1 MKITLKR
8 QNDAVNF
15 LAFNEDGIKVSI
27 DGSPEIGGENL
38 GARPMQLL
46 IMGLGGC
53 SAIDVVMILKKQK
66 VNPEDIQ
73 IELEAER
80 FKDQTPALFETIKV
94 SFKIKGSDAD
104 AKKIKRAVELSMEKY
119 CSVAKI
125 LEATASISFDTYLN
139 NNLL

>member
-15 LAFNEDGIKVSI
+15 HAFNEDGIMVPI

-53 SAIDVVMILKKQK
+53 SAIDVVMILQKQK
-66 VNPEDIQ
+66 VNPEG
-73 IELEAER
+73 IEIEINAER
-80 FKDQTPALFETIKV
+80 FKDQTPALFEDIKV
-94 SFKIKGSDAD
+94 SFKIKGEEKD

-125 LEATASISFDTYLN
+125 LEATAKITFDVALN
-139 NNLL
+139 GVVL